1 MVYLS
6 IFDIIGQTI
15 ENATSLLSDFLSL
28 VFESQMFVLKVFQY
42 LPGYFTAALAPFF
55 IVFIVLF
62 ILNRG

>member
-1 MVYLS
+1 MVYLG

-28 VFESQMFVLKVFQY
+28 IFESQMFVLKVFQY
-42 LPGYFTAALAPFF
+42 LPEYFKASLTPFF